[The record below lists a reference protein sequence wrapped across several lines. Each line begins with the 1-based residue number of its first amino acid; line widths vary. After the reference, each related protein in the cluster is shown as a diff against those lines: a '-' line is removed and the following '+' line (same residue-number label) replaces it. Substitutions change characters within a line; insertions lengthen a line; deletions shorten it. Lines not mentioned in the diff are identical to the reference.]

1 MIWHM
6 TEHKGKRGW
15 HGPQPYRLTVSS
27 RGYMTGTKLDSRPHP
42 GLGTGTGEEKR
53 ARGCVL
59 PWSTAGRLFRCLS
72 DLPELPSHAG
82 TAQWLHLSLCRH
94 DSKEKLEKLTHCNAK
109 ALFMWR
115 VGAHAPVDV
124 FYMCLCLHVKPLHA
138 ALSSD
143 FGLAEPTTDV
153 TLLLLVLNKSNRRKP
168 VWRLTNVFQYFD

>member
-42 GLGTGTGEEKR
+42 GLGTRTGEEKQ

-82 TAQWLHLSLCRH
+82 MAQWLHLSLCRH
-94 DSKEKLEKLTHCNAK
+94 DSKEKLKKLTHCNAK
-109 ALFMWR
+109 ELFMWR
-115 VGAHAPVDV
+115 VRGT
-124 FYMCLCLHVKPLHA
+124 CLCRRVLYVFVSACKAFTCCSVVILGVILA
-138 ALSSD
+138 NVEMLLAWWSQRQMWLSYSW
-143 FGLAEPTTDV
+143 
-153 TLLLLVLNKSNRRKP
+153 S
-168 VWRLTNVFQYFD
+168 